1 MVQINKGEIMDHKK
15 LAEQILLDRFNLR
28 YPQIVD
34 ILTLLLKGERVCDIA
49 ELYPNIKEQSIRN
62 TKQRYKEDIEKYL
75 NDKEKEE

>member
-1 MVQINKGEIMDHKK
+1 MDHKK

-75 NDKEKEE
+75 NGREE